1 MKRLSPSAWLDT
13 TIVSKL
19 ERCFDYFPARPG
31 TFISS
36 EKFHLITIV
45 ILSHQFVSF
54 IPKLTEELLRIIF
67 QDVQYILKSSFISS
81 QHPQDLTSLDQIEI
95 DR

>member
-54 IPKLTEELLRIIF
+54 IPETDHRALKNHLLRRSVYF
-67 QDVQYILKSSFISS
+67 KK
-81 QHPQDLTSLDQIEI
+81 
-95 DR
+95 